1 MSTTAEKL
9 LEAIRTLPEPL
20 LADVLEFVE
29 SLSYQRDILKI
40 VDPTQP
46 LSKLS
51 GGLELSKT
59 FYLDPLTIQQQLR
72 NEWQRVDN

>member
-29 SLSYQRDILKI
+29 SLIYRRDALEF
-40 VDPTQP
+40 VDLTQP
-46 LSKLS
+46 LSSLS
-51 GGLELSKT
+51 GGLELSKI
-59 FYLDPLTIQQQLR
+59 FHLDPLTIQQQLR
-72 NEWQRVDN
+72 NDW

>member
-1 MSTTAEKL
+1 
-9 LEAIRTLPEPL
+9 LPEPL

-29 SLSYQRDILKI
+29 SLSYQRDFLEI

>member
-20 LADVLEFVE
+20 LADVLEFVG
-29 SLSYQRDILKI
+29 SLSYQRDVLEI

-59 FYLDPLTIQQQLR
+59 FHLDPLTIQQLLR
-72 NEWQRVDN
+72 NEWQ

>member
-29 SLSYQRDILKI
+29 SLSYQRDFLEI

>member
-9 LEAIRTLPEPL
+9 LEALRTLPEPL

-29 SLSYQRDILKI
+29 SLSYRRDILEF

-46 LSKLS
+46 LSSLS

-59 FYLDPLTIQQQLR
+59 FHFDPLTIQQQLR
-72 NEWQRVDN
+72 NEWQCVDK

>member
-29 SLSYQRDILKI
+29 SLSYQRDVLEI

>member
-1 MSTTAEKL
+1 MSTTDEIL
-9 LEAIRTLPEPL
+9 LEAIRTLPVPL

-29 SLSYQRDILKI
+29 SLSYQRDVLEF

-46 LSKLS
+46 LSSLS

-59 FYLDPLTIQQQLR
+59 F
-72 NEWQRVDN
+72 NF

>member
-29 SLSYQRDILKI
+29 SLSYQRDFLEI

-72 NEWQRVDN
+72 NEWQCVDK